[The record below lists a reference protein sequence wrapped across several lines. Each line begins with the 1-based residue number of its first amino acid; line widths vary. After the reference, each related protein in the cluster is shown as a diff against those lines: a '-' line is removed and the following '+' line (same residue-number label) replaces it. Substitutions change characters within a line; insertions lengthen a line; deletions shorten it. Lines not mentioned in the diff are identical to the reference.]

1 MPHFIVLHSINYV
14 CLRERTSAS
23 TPAPALLR
31 ALSYCLRTLSP
42 LLCRSYLLVLTLTLA
57 LPTALYTNQLY
68 LLRCCEFQLI
78 FRHKLLIT
86 SLYSPALLCSPPPPS
101 RAPFAT
107 CATAILLEMNVT

>member
-14 CLRERTSAS
+14 CLRERARERAGALAS

-42 LLCRSYLLVLTLTLA
+42 SLCRSYLLGLTLTLA

-86 SLYSPALLCSPPPPS
+86 SLYSTALLSTSPLPCPLCYLRHCYS
-101 RAPFAT
+101 A
-107 CATAILLEMNVT
+107 